1 MNSVRILIVSQYFW
15 PEGFRINDIAKTLVE
30 KSAQVDIL
38 TGKPNYPEG
47 RISEGYR
54 AWGTQRESWEGA
66 TVFRVP
72 LFPRGARSA
81 WRLALN
87 YLSFIFSGLIF
98 GPWLLRKRQYEVVF
112 VYGLSPILLAIPG
125 IFLAR
130 LKRRKLV
137 LWVQDLWPDSLSA
150 TGYIHHPRLLR
161 WVERVVRWI
170 YGHSDLILVQSRAF
184 IAAVSA
190 LAPGKTIAYY
200 PNSVDTTFGEPP
212 DPRVV
217 LPKVAALETGFS
229 VVFAGNVGVAQAVEV
244 IVEAAELLKSHSEI
258 SFVVFGHGSRWDW
271 MREQVAMRGLTN
283 LHLPG
288 RFPVETM
295 PGLMQKAGALLVTLA
310 NETIFAATVPN
321 KIQAY
326 MASGRPIVACLN
338 GEGARVVEEAQA
350 GISVPAEDAKA
361 LGDAVL
367 RLYSMSP
374 EQRGEMGANG
384 RRYFKAHFDHDKLV
398 QELMAHLRGM
408 SATNKE
414 ME

>member
-1 MNSVRILIVSQYFW
+1 
-15 PEGFRINDIAKTLVE
+15 
-30 KSAQVDIL
+30 
-38 TGKPNYPEG
+38 
-47 RISEGYR
+47 
-54 AWGTQRESWEGA
+54 
-66 TVFRVP
+66 
-72 LFPRGARSA
+72 
-81 WRLALN
+81 
-87 YLSFIFSGLIF
+87 
-98 GPWLLRKRQYEVVF
+98 
-112 VYGLSPILLAIPG
+112 
-125 IFLAR
+125 

-184 IAAVSA
+184 ITAVSA

-200 PNSVDTTFGEPP
+200 PNSVDATFGEPP
-212 DPRVV
+212 DPRVI
-217 LPKVAALETGFS
+217 LPKVAALETGFP

-258 SFVVFGHGSRWDW
+258 SLVVFGQGSRWAW
-271 MREQVAMRGLTN
+271 MREQIAMRGLIN

-310 NETIFAATVPN
+310 DEPIFAATVPN

-326 MASGRPIVACLN
+326 MAAGRPIVACLN
-338 GEGARVVEEAQA
+338 GEGASVVEEAQA

-361 LGDAVL
+361 LADAVL
-367 RLYSMSP
+367 MLYSMSP
-374 EQRGEMGANG
+374 AQRGEIGANG
-384 RRYFKAHFDHDKLV
+384 RRYFKEHFDHDKLV
-398 QELMAHLRGM
+398 QELMAHLSSM
-408 SATNKE
+408 SVKNKE
-414 ME
+414 VE